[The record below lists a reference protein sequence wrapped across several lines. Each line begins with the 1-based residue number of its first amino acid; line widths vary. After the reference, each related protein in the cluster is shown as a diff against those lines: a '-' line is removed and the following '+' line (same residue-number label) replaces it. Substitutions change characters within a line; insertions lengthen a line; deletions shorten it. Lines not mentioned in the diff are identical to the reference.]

1 MQNQKV
7 TIPSYPT
14 ISLEL
19 FKSSLLKSS
28 MKSIELQIRKM
39 TDERN
44 NLTLCVNTYK
54 IIFKSL
60 AFIHTDQMMKK
71 TIQRLRY
78 MCISSAIFLW
88 TVHAY
93 NGEIILLCCSCTV
106 LPQSNYHQFTPVKK
120 VLQHHTPTSEGPML
134 PPRLL
139 G

>member
-78 MCISSAIFLW
+78 MCISSAIFL
-88 TVHAY
+88 
-93 NGEIILLCCSCTV
+93 
-106 LPQSNYHQFTPVKK
+106 
-120 VLQHHTPTSEGPML
+120 
-134 PPRLL
+134 
-139 G
+139 